1 MNSEKNLNYKR
12 NGKEKSEQ
20 DVEEKIMCF
29 GLGTYIQ
36 YIYVLYFYCDVL

>member
-12 NGKEKSEQ
+12 NGKDKQ

>member
-20 DVEEKIMCF
+20 DVEEKKMCF
-29 GLGTYIQ
+29 GTYIQ